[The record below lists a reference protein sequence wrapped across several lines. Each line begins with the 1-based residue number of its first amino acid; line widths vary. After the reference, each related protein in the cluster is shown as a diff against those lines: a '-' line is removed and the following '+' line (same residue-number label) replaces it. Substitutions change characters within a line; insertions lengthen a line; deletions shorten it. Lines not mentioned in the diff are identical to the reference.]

1 MKESAKPSFKR
12 THLFPQTMTTLL
24 IDNKA
29 SKKVMSTS
37 DFFFVGR
44 TTKQNKKTRLPIGHH
59 GHANLHFLDA
69 KSVHSHSTV
78 ATDINCVTP
87 SNDDCSTTSSSASQD
102 SVYSQEHEPCP
113 AIRRRSVLK
122 FHDNWRNQLHH
133 ALAQKNV
140 KFNLAVTQQRHLALH
155 EYTTDEL
162 DACWFRADEYAEIA
176 CSCRK
181 EIKML
186 EQGGST
192 MKNFIKDNCKHCPR
206 GLESHTYLASI
217 ARSKNRLAAQKTVF
231 DEQSDQLALGIID
244 DEAIASRYHDASSSS
259 NLWAICVGQQDKK
272 QAELVY
278 DFMLH

>member
-1 MKESAKPSFKR
+1 
-12 THLFPQTMTTLL
+12 MTTLL
-24 IDNKA
+24 INNKA
-29 SKKVMSTS
+29 SKKNVMSTS

-44 TTKQNKKTRLPIGHH
+44 TKQNRLPILGH
-59 GHANLHFLDA
+59 GHAYLHSLDA
-69 KSVHSHSTV
+69 KPVHSHSTV
-78 ATDINCVTP
+78 ATNINCITP
-87 SNDDCSTTSSSASQD
+87 SNDDCSTTASSASQD
-102 SVYSQEHEPCP
+102 SVYFQEHEQPCP
-113 AIRRRSVLK
+113 ALRRRSVLR
-122 FHDNWRNQLHH
+122 FHDNWRNQPRH

-140 KFNLAVTQQRHLALH
+140 KFSLAVTQQWHLALY

-192 MKNFIKDNCKHCPR
+192 MKNFIEDNCPR

-217 ARSKNRLAAQKTVF
+217 ARSQNRLAARKTVF
-231 DEQSDQLALGIID
+231 DEQSDQLALGVID
-244 DEAIASRYHDASSSS
+244 DEAIASRYHDASCSS

-278 DFMLH
+278 DFMLLQNLLSKKHCDD